1 MHSLPFRQ
9 KFRLLT
15 VMAAPAANEAQPQG
29 PQVPRVPQ
37 ANVVQHI
44 LAERPPQKPIFDTN
58 ALEVMCLSF
67 FHTSLAL
74 LPLFMCT
81 CRHVLICPFPPSS
94 LLSSFSPF
102 FCVVYLH
109 SSSFTLLLP
118 LLSFQA
124 FCSSFQPPSLIL
136 LSSVQFP
143 HLLLFSVVQASILFS
158 SLFILSFFI
167 AAAFCSIFCFALPP
181 FTFIYLFLSSW
192 LTLFIALLSAFC
204 AICFSFQF
212 FRHEKFF
219 GLFVCFLMTDV
230 IYCIPIAFCSLC
242 FRLEKFSLLLP
253 RSRCNSL
260 HFSGFFAISI
270 SLRFCQFLVY
280 QFVLFLITGVLS
292 HCYTFSLKL
301 LLCFSFL
308 GMRSSFICLFPHGRG
323 YSSYFYYFYIQ
334 EILPGTIALVF
345 RFPFTDIQFI
355 YYHTFVQ

>member
-1 MHSLPFRQ
+1 MQSLPFRQ

-15 VMAAPAANEAQPQG
+15 VIAAPAANEAQLQG
-29 PQVPRVPQ
+29 RQVPRAPQ
-37 ANVVQHI
+37 ANVVQDI
-44 LAERPPQKPIFDTN
+44 LVEQPPAQPIVDEN
-58 ALEVMCLSF
+58 GLEVMF

-167 AAAFCSIFCFALPP
+167 AAAFCSIFCFALAP

-230 IYCIPIAFCSLC
+230 IYCIPIAFCLLC

-253 RSRCNSL
+253 HSRCNSL
-260 HFSGFFAISI
+260 LFSGFFAISI
-270 SLRFCQFLVY
+270 SLQFCRFLVY

-292 HCYTFSLKL
+292 HCYTFSLKATTLLQFSRHEKFIYSFVPSWPMLFIAFL
-301 LLCFSFL
+301 LLL
-308 GMRSSFICLFPHGRG
+308 YARNLF
-323 YSSYFYYFYIQ
+323 
-334 EILPGTIALVF
+334 
-345 RFPFTDIQFI
+345 
-355 YYHTFVQ
+355 